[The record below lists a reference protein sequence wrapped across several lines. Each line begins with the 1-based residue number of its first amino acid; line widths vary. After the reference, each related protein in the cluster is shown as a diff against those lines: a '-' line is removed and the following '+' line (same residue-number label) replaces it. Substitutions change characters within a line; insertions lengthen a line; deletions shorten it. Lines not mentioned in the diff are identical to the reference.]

1 MLAPWKE
8 ICGLNWWNFGAFGK
22 LPRKWEN
29 EVERREWGWNMEI
42 LSLFLSSTHSKM
54 LHLYI
59 CIYSKS
65 WLIWKGSFGC
75 IFVLSGLELLIVNTR
90 YHAASCALCSSF
102 LLRII
107 STSFNMYIVK
117 SLMKKIEFR
126 TKCWAGEA
134 VPRFSFGQLFWLN
147 PHDLHF
153 KARSKD
159 ANLLEAEAQ
168 QISGNFLHL
177 LSITLMRKSKTN

>member
-1 MLAPWKE
+1 MKRILRPELVEFWGIWEITPEVGKWGGKE
-8 ICGLNWWNFGAFGK
+8 RMGVKYGN
-22 LPRKWEN
+22 
-29 EVERREWGWNMEI
+29 
-42 LSLFLSSTHSKM
+42 SLFLSSTHSKM

-168 QISGNFLHL
+168 QISAKFLHL

>member
-1 MLAPWKE
+1 
-8 ICGLNWWNFGAFGK
+8 
-22 LPRKWEN
+22 
-29 EVERREWGWNMEI
+29 MEI

-117 SLMKKIEFR
+117 SLMKKLNLEQNVGLERQFQGFLL
-126 TKCWAGEA
+126 AN
-134 VPRFSFGQLFWLN
+134 FS
-147 PHDLHF
+147 D
-153 KARSKD
+153 
-159 ANLLEAEAQ
+159 
-168 QISGNFLHL
+168 
-177 LSITLMRKSKTN
+177 